1 MILFILW
8 GQVSGLPRYL
18 INIVHNIMPF
28 SVLKI
33 HGNGS
38 QISMLRMKKRSKFF
52 NKSNIKS
59 SLPQINRNLCKV
71 CKVPVMYASRY
82 HWICDLDIKS
92 FGVMGSQCR
101 LNCWEGKYGVHNTTV
116 LCKGNDMW
124 MVNFGIQNI
133 FTFYCFHIKDL
144 KTGDILSGREV
155 DNLGWDCP
163 KKTTTTSTTT
173 TTTTSTGCDKEA
185 FESDSNANLTCTS
198 SRVGIKIIRTQNF
211 NFAFE
216 GSIA

>member
-1 MILFILW
+1 
-8 GQVSGLPRYL
+8 
-18 INIVHNIMPF
+18 
-28 SVLKI
+28 
-33 HGNGS
+33 
-38 QISMLRMKKRSKFF
+38 MLRMKKRSKFF

-71 CKVPVMYASRY
+71 CEVPVMYASRY

-163 KKTTTTSTTT
+163 KVTTKTPTSTTAKPT
-173 TTTTSTGCDKEA
+173 PNCDKVH
-185 FESDSNANLTCTS
+185 FEKESGLLLTCS
-198 SRVGIKIIRTQNF
+198 VRYVKLVSRKTLIFRVNLYKTI
-211 NFAFE
+211 
-216 GSIA
+216 

>member
-71 CKVPVMYASRY
+71 CEVPVMYASRY

-163 KKTTTTSTTT
+163 KKTTTTST
-173 TTTTSTGCDKEA
+173 GCDKEA
-185 FESDSNANLTCTS
+185 FERDSNANLTCTS
-198 SRVGIKIIRTQNF
+198 GNVSIIIIKTQPF
-211 NFAFE
+211 SFVIE